1 MNFSELSKEE
11 LHEMSLIE
19 ITYQILSDR
28 KQPMAFN
35 EIVDEIVELLGSS
48 KESVVEK
55 IAQFYTDLNID
66 GRFLNVGGN
75 TWGIKGWYS
84 VDQFEDD
91 IVPTVKKKKKKKAKI
106 LDDEYDEVLD
116 EFEDEDL
123 DLDEFED
130 ELDDE
135 DLLDDEDDLEDDLD
149 DDLDDVDDEFEDEDD
164 LLIDDEFED
173 EDLDEELDEED

>member
-1 MNFSELSKEE
+1 MNFSELTKAE

-48 KESVVEK
+48 KESVVEN

-91 IVPTVKKKKKKKAKI
+91 IVPTVKKKKKKAKI

-116 EFEDEDL
+116 EFEDE

-149 DDLDDVDDEFEDEDD
+149 DDLDDVDDEFEEEDD